1 MTDDEQSNES
11 EDELRR
17 RAEESFNT
25 GVPRYRRG
33 DYSEEWSSFENTLV
47 LRQQGVPGTER
58 DQADCLFNSGNALRD
73 SGDWRG
79 ALERYERAL
88 ALYRGLPGTE
98 RDQADCL
105 FNSGNALGRLGDW
118 RGALEQ
124 YERALALYRGL
135 PGTERDQAD
144 CLFNSGVALGE
155 LGDLRGALE
164 RYERALALYR
174 GLPGTER
181 NQADCLLNSGVALGE
196 LGDWRGALER
206 FERAL
211 ALCRGLPGS
220 ERNQA
225 DCLFN
230 SGNALRELGDLRGAL
245 ERYERALALCRGVPG
260 SERNQARCLFNSG
273 VALGELGDWRGALER
288 YERALALYRGLP
300 GSERNQARCLFNSGV
315 ALGELG
321 DWRGALERYER
332 ALALCRGVPGSER
345 DQADCLF
352 NSGNALGELGD
363 WRGALE
369 RSERALALYRGLP
382 GSERNQ
388 ARCLNNSGV
397 ALGELGDWRGALERY
412 ERALALYRGLPGT
425 ERDQAKCL
433 FNSGN
438 ALGES
443 GDWRGAL
450 ERYERALTL
459 LDQHTP
465 EADRIEVERTGARCV
480 RSIGVCL
487 VNLNEA
493 VFPDHFTRA
502 LKVLRRP
509 EHVDH
514 TKDDQAA
521 CLRSI
526 GGGRS
531 ATGDLNGAVEAYQ
544 QAQDLYGQV
553 GQPERATEINVPLA
567 RVLKR
572 KAAAIDSV
580 FERLALL
587 EESLN
592 LTVEA
597 ALSLDRARFRLERL
611 DDRQRWFQAHARS
624 TMDLALEVAAE
635 LDRPHLISDLIATWR
650 TVGTLDVPR
659 TGPSRTAGGES
670 RTSDQSVT
678 ATEHF
683 TGANNAKEMLEED
696 EGSSLVAGPAV
707 GSQTAIIA
715 HLPRR
720 PGPGLL
726 MPHHRT
732 ALAGYDQAP
741 ARTAAYR

>member
-17 RAEESFNT
+17 RAKKSFNT
-25 GVPRYRRG
+25 GVEAFRRG
-33 DYSEEWSSFENTLV
+33 DYSEALSSFESALS
-47 LRQQGVPGTER
+47 LYRGLPGTER
-58 DQADCLFNSGNALRD
+58 DQSGCLNNSGIALGK

-88 ALYRGLPGTE
+88 SLYRGLPGTE

-105 FNSGNALGRLGDW
+105 N
-118 RGALEQ
+118 
-124 YERALALYRGL
+124 
-135 PGTERDQAD
+135 
-144 CLFNSGVALGE
+144 NSGVALKK
-155 LGDLRGALE
+155 
-164 RYERALALYR
+164 
-174 GLPGTER
+174 
-181 NQADCLLNSGVALGE
+181 
-196 LGDWRGALER
+196 
-206 FERAL
+206 
-211 ALCRGLPGS
+211 
-220 ERNQA
+220 
-225 DCLFN
+225 
-230 SGNALRELGDLRGAL
+230 
-245 ERYERALALCRGVPG
+245 
-260 SERNQARCLFNSG
+260 
-273 VALGELGDWRGALER
+273 LGDWRGALER
-288 YERALALYRGLP
+288 YERALAL
-300 GSERNQARCLFNSGV
+300 
-315 ALGELG
+315 
-321 DWRGALERYER
+321 
-332 ALALCRGVPGSER
+332 
-345 DQADCLF
+345 
-352 NSGNALGELGD
+352 
-363 WRGALE
+363 
-369 RSERALALYRGLP
+369 
-382 GSERNQ
+382 
-388 ARCLNNSGV
+388 
-397 ALGELGDWRGALERY
+397 
-412 ERALALYRGLPGT
+412 
-425 ERDQAKCL
+425 
-433 FNSGN
+433 
-438 ALGES
+438 
-443 GDWRGAL
+443 
-450 ERYERALTL
+450 

-465 EADRIEVERTGARCV
+465 EADRIEIERTGARCV

-502 LKVLRRP
+502 LNVFRRP

-514 TKDDQAA
+514 TKDDQAS

-544 QAQDLYGQV
+544 QAQDLYRQV

-572 KAAAIDSV
+572 KAATLDSI

-592 LTVEA
+592 LTIEA

-635 LDRPHLISDLIATWR
+635 LGRPHLISDLIATWR

-670 RTSDQSVT
+670 RTSDQPVT
-678 ATEHF
+678 ATGHL
-683 TGANNAKEMLEED
+683 TGANSAKEMSEGD
-696 EGSSLVAGPAV
+696 EGSSFVAGPAV

-732 ALAGYDQAP
+732 ALAGYDQTP
-741 ARTAAYR
+741 VRTAAYR

>member
-17 RAEESFNT
+17 RAKKLFNT
-25 GVPRYRRG
+25 GVEAFRRG
-33 DYSEEWSSFENTLV
+33 DYSEALSSFESALSLYRGIPGSERNQANCLNNSGVALKNLGDLRGALERYTRALTLY
-47 LRQQGVPGTER
+47 RGVPGSER
-58 DQADCLFNSGNALRD
+58 DQAKCLNNSGVALEKL
-73 SGDWRG
+73 GDLRG

-88 ALYRGLPGTE
+88 SLYRGVPGTD

-105 FNSGNALGRLGDW
+105 
-118 RGALEQ
+118 
-124 YERALALYRGL
+124 Y
-135 PGTERDQAD
+135 
-144 CLFNSGVALGE
+144 NSGVALE
-155 LGDLRGALE
+155 KLGDLRGALE
-164 RYERALALYR
+164 RYERALAL
-174 GLPGTER
+174 
-181 NQADCLLNSGVALGE
+181 
-196 LGDWRGALER
+196 
-206 FERAL
+206 
-211 ALCRGLPGS
+211 
-220 ERNQA
+220 
-225 DCLFN
+225 
-230 SGNALRELGDLRGAL
+230 
-245 ERYERALALCRGVPG
+245 
-260 SERNQARCLFNSG
+260 
-273 VALGELGDWRGALER
+273 
-288 YERALALYRGLP
+288 
-300 GSERNQARCLFNSGV
+300 
-315 ALGELG
+315 
-321 DWRGALERYER
+321 
-332 ALALCRGVPGSER
+332 
-345 DQADCLF
+345 
-352 NSGNALGELGD
+352 
-363 WRGALE
+363 
-369 RSERALALYRGLP
+369 
-382 GSERNQ
+382 
-388 ARCLNNSGV
+388 
-397 ALGELGDWRGALERY
+397 
-412 ERALALYRGLPGT
+412 
-425 ERDQAKCL
+425 
-433 FNSGN
+433 
-438 ALGES
+438 
-443 GDWRGAL
+443 
-450 ERYERALTL
+450 

-465 EADRIEVERTGARCV
+465 EADRIEIERTGARCV

-502 LKVLRRP
+502 LNVFRRP

-514 TKDDQAA
+514 TKDDQAS

-531 ATGDLNGAVEAYQ
+531 ATGDLNGAVDAYQ
-544 QAQDLYGQV
+544 QAQDLYRQV

-572 KAAAIDSV
+572 KAATLDSI

-592 LTVEA
+592 LTIEA

-611 DDRQRWFQAHARS
+611 DDRQRWFQTHAQS

-635 LDRPHLISDLIATWR
+635 LGRPHLISDLIATWR

-683 TGANNAKEMLEED
+683 TGANSAKEMSEGD
-696 EGSSLVAGPAV
+696 EGSSFVAGPAV

-715 HLPRR
+715 HLPRQ

-732 ALAGYDQAP
+732 ALAGYDQTP

>member
-17 RAEESFNT
+17 RAKKSFNT
-25 GVPRYRRG
+25 GVEAFRRG
-33 DYSEEWSSFENTLV
+33 DYSEALSSFESALS
-47 LRQQGVPGTER
+47 LYRGLPGTER
-58 DQADCLFNSGNALRD
+58 DQSGCLNNSGIALGK

-88 ALYRGLPGTE
+88 SLYRGLPGTE

-105 FNSGNALGRLGDW
+105 NNSGIALRESGDW
-118 RGALEQ
+118 RGALER
-124 YERALALYRGL
+124 YERALSLYRGL
-135 PGTERDQAD
+135 PGTERNQAD
-144 CLFNSGVALGE
+144 CLYSSGVALGE

-164 RYERALALYR
+164 RYERALALYQE
-174 GLPGTER
+174 LPDSESA
-181 NQADCLLNSGVALGE
+181 QAKCLNNSGVALE
-196 LGDWRGALER
+196 KLGDW
-206 FERAL
+206 
-211 ALCRGLPGS
+211 
-220 ERNQA
+220 
-225 DCLFN
+225 
-230 SGNALRELGDLRGAL
+230 RGAL
-245 ERYERALALCRGVPG
+245 ERYERALSLYRGLPG
-260 SERNQARCLFNSG
+260 TERDQADCLNNSG
-273 VALGELGDWRGALER
+273 VALKKLGDWRGALER
-288 YERALALYRGLP
+288 YERALAL
-300 GSERNQARCLFNSGV
+300 
-315 ALGELG
+315 
-321 DWRGALERYER
+321 
-332 ALALCRGVPGSER
+332 
-345 DQADCLF
+345 
-352 NSGNALGELGD
+352 
-363 WRGALE
+363 
-369 RSERALALYRGLP
+369 
-382 GSERNQ
+382 
-388 ARCLNNSGV
+388 
-397 ALGELGDWRGALERY
+397 
-412 ERALALYRGLPGT
+412 
-425 ERDQAKCL
+425 
-433 FNSGN
+433 
-438 ALGES
+438 
-443 GDWRGAL
+443 
-450 ERYERALTL
+450 

-465 EADRIEVERTGARCV
+465 EADRIEIERTGARCV

-502 LKVLRRP
+502 LNVFRRP

-514 TKDDQAA
+514 TKDDQAS

-544 QAQDLYGQV
+544 QAQDLYRQV

-572 KAAAIDSV
+572 KAATLDSI

-592 LTVEA
+592 LTIEA

-635 LDRPHLISDLIATWR
+635 LGRPHLISDLIATWR

-670 RTSDQSVT
+670 RTSDQPVT
-678 ATEHF
+678 ATGHL
-683 TGANNAKEMLEED
+683 TGANSAKEMSEGD
-696 EGSSLVAGPAV
+696 EGSSFVAGPAV

-732 ALAGYDQAP
+732 ALAGYDQTP
-741 ARTAAYR
+741 VRTAAYR

>member
-1 MTDDEQSNES
+1 MVDDENRGNT

-17 RAEESFNT
+17 RAEESFNIRVT
-25 GVPRYRRG
+25 RYRRG
-33 DYSEEWSSFENTLV
+33 DYSKEWNSFENTIHQRV
-47 LRQQGVPGTER
+47 SGSER
-58 DQADCLFNSGNALRD
+58 DQAK
-73 SGDWRG
+73 
-79 ALERYERAL
+79 
-88 ALYRGLPGTE
+88 
-98 RDQADCL
+98 
-105 FNSGNALGRLGDW
+105 
-118 RGALEQ
+118 
-124 YERALALYRGL
+124 
-135 PGTERDQAD
+135 
-144 CLFNSGVALGE
+144 
-155 LGDLRGALE
+155 
-164 RYERALALYR
+164 
-174 GLPGTER
+174 
-181 NQADCLLNSGVALGE
+181 
-196 LGDWRGALER
+196 
-206 FERAL
+206 
-211 ALCRGLPGS
+211 
-220 ERNQA
+220 
-225 DCLFN
+225 CLFN

-245 ERYERALALCRGVPG
+245 ERYDRALALYRRIPG
-260 SERNQARCLFNSG
+260 SERDQADCLYNSG
-273 VALGELGDWRGALER
+273 NALGELGDWRGALER
-288 YERALALYRGLP
+288 YERALALYQGVS
-300 GSERNQARCLFNSGV
+300 GSERNQAKCLNNNGN
-315 ALGELG
+315 ALGKLG

-332 ALALCRGVPGSER
+332 ALALYQGVSGSER
-345 DQADCLF
+345 DQADCLN

-369 RSERALALYRGLP
+369 RYKRALTLFRGVS

-388 ARCLNNSGV
+388 AGCLFNSGV
-397 ALGELGDWRGALERY
+397 ALRELGDWRGALERY
-412 ERALALYRGLPGT
+412 ERALALYQGVSGS
-425 ERDQAKCL
+425 ERNQADCL
-433 FNSGN
+433 YNSG
-438 ALGES
+438 AVLGRL

-450 ERYERALTL
+450 ERFERALTLFRGVSGSERNQADCLYNSGAVLGRLGDWRGALECFERALTL

-465 EADRIEVERTGARCV
+465 EADRIEAERTGARCV
-480 RSIGVCL
+480 QGIGVCL

-502 LKVLRRP
+502 LKVFRRS

-514 TKDDQAA
+514 TKDDQAS

-526 GGGRS
+526 GNGRS
-531 ATGDLNGAVEAYQ
+531 ATGDLNGAVESYQ

-572 KAAAIDSV
+572 KAVAIDSI

-592 LTVEA
+592 LTIEA

-624 TMDLALEVAAE
+624 TIDLALEVAAE
-635 LDRPHLISDLIATWR
+635 LGRPHLISDLIATWR

-683 TGANNAKEMLEED
+683 TGANSAKEMSEED
-696 EGSSLVAGPAV
+696 EGSAFVAGPAV